1 MIIPAGTF
9 SLSLLSQNKTRMKK
23 KNVMLD
29 GLANYNENGNFMFLP
44 DDPVMGRV
52 EKVSRRGI
60 GLLLSDGTFDFS
72 VSTPHRSR
80 ATLIKKVAHG
90 RLSATID
97 GAIQLTLKIY
107 RAEGVNIP
115 ETLRKEAEEAISIL
129 NTRAV

>member
-1 MIIPAGTF
+1 MV
-9 SLSLLSQNKTRMKK
+9 KE
-23 KNVMLD
+23 NVMLE
-29 GLANYNENGNFMFLP
+29 GLANYGENGNFMFLP
-44 DDPVMGRV
+44 DNPVMDRV
-52 EKVSRRGI
+52 RKMSCRGI

-72 VSTPHRSR
+72 VKNAPRSR

-115 ETLRKEAEEAISIL
+115 ETLRKEAEEAISTL
-129 NTRAV
+129 NRRAV